1 MKVLDTHIKNKTF
14 SNIYLIFG
22 EEEYLKNT
30 YEKKLISSIIS
41 EDLKMMN
48 FDIFEGKNTN
58 VSQIIDACDTM
69 PFMSPYRLVVLKN
82 TGLIIEGRKNDS
94 TLLEQYLSSLP
105 KTTIIIFIED
115 KIDKKLKL
123 FKTIS
128 KIGSVHQMNM
138 SSENELVNWILN
150 VFKDNNKDISTK
162 EALYMIRNIGFN
174 MEILL
179 NEINK
184 LISFKNNNDK
194 ITINDID
201 TICTKS
207 VESKIFDLINF
218 MANKNMQN
226 AISIY
231 KNLLVNK
238 TSPFII
244 LNMIARQFR
253 IILQVKYLYN
263 KGYNINSIS
272 SELGLRDF
280 IVKEAFKQSKN
291 FSIKILLQALNEC
304 LTTDENIKTGKML
317 DELAVELLIIKYTSI

>member
-94 TLLEQYLSSLP
+94 TLLEQYISNLP

-115 KIDKKLKL
+115 KIDKNLKL

-184 LISFKNNNDK
+184 LISFKNTNDK

-207 VESKIFDLINF
+207 IESKIFDLINF

-291 FSIKILLQALNEC
+291 FSIKVLLQALNEC

>member
-94 TLLEQYLSSLP
+94 ALLEQYISNLP

-218 MANKNMQN
+218 MANKNMQS

-304 LTTDENIKTGKML
+304 LATDENIKTGKML

>member
-94 TLLEQYLSSLP
+94 SLLEQYLSSLP

-291 FSIKILLQALNEC
+291 FSIKVLLQALNEC
-304 LTTDENIKTGKML
+304 LSTDENIKTGKML

>member
-48 FDIFEGKNTN
+48 FDLFEGKNTN
-58 VSQIIDACDTM
+58 VSQIIDTCDTM
-69 PFMSPYRLVVLKN
+69 PFMSPYRLVILKN

-94 TLLEQYLSSLP
+94 SLLEQYLSNLP

-150 VFKDNNKDISTK
+150 IFKDNNKDISTK

-272 SELGLRDF
+272 SKLDLRDF

-291 FSIKILLQALNEC
+291 FSIKVLLQALNEC
-304 LTTDENIKTGKML
+304 LNIDENIKTGKIV